1 MAVCKSI
8 LSLKVHSP
16 RTKIC
21 LVSEEHFN
29 GMFKSTLSA
38 GFSFS
43 TFFFFLFAL
52 LRHSPCTSSHSF
64 RSFGRVRLAFTGQM
78 INLLHFFFNF
88 ASFSL

>member
-16 RTKIC
+16 RMKIC

-43 TFFFFLFAL
+43 SSFFC
-52 LRHSPCTSSHSF
+52 LRC
-64 RSFGRVRLAFTGQM
+64 FGTLPAHLRIPFVRLVEFV
-78 INLLHFFFNF
+78 
-88 ASFSL
+88 